1 MNKKK
6 LKYSKVFFMFCFLNL
21 VERCMIDH
29 DRPALCSSPPKQI
42 FQALLFSYALSNR
55 LLLIC
60 LKYGGDDESR

>member
-1 MNKKK
+1 
-6 LKYSKVFFMFCFLNL
+6 MFCFLNL